1 MKETFVKLEKNIKFK
16 KKQQKMKKK
25 SAVQIK
31 KNNSINSLKLSLS
44 ENPLE
49 VVKEVLTNHTSTIT
63 RIVFFDNEKMFAT
76 ASVDNTIKIH
86 ETNVKNS

>member
-1 MKETFVKLEKNIKFK
+1 MKETFVKLEKNIKL